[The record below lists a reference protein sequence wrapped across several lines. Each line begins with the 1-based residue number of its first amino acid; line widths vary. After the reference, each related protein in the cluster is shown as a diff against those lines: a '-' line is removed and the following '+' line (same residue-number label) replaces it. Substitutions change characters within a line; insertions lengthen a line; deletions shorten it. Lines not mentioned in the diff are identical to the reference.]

1 MYGNVPR
8 PDAEPGAERPRASW
22 VRKARRSKARP
33 IIFEDFAQRTAI
45 RFNRRIARPLLGRF
59 LAEPSYDSIRESF
72 RPDDVT
78 IADLSLDASKL
89 TTKDLDR
96 AAAILDW
103 HGVVALH
110 GLIDLALIDTARQ
123 EADLL
128 VERIERAI
136 ASPKDHGEVGD
147 ILWQVGGARFSSHQA
162 ILAQG
167 RPLANLRSRRRGTL
181 NGGLIDFFFVDQA
194 ARDSGWNA
202 LDARCG
208 ILKGPPLVQ
217 VIAAVSSAKPQ
228 QVNMLRNDSVTAT
241 RSLHIDN
248 LDGSYKA
255 FLYLSDA
262 YRPEDGP
269 YAYVPGSHR
278 RLDLLKREARLNS
291 LKGRPET
298 NSYAFEGREISF
310 PVERGTVIISCQSG
324 VHRGMPQQ
332 EGASRTVLVGNYRN

>member
-1 MYGNVPR
+1 LYGNVPR
-8 PDAEPGAERPRASW
+8 PDGEPGAERPRASW

-33 IIFEDFAQRTAI
+33 IIFEHLAQKAAV

-103 HGVVALH
+103 HGVVVLNGLVEPALS
-110 GLIDLALIDTARQ
+110 DAARH
-123 EADLL
+123 EADAL
-128 VERIERAI
+128 VARVEQAV
-136 ASPKDHGEVGD
+136 ASPSDHGETGN
-147 ILWQVGGARFSSHQA
+147 ILWQVGGALFSGHKA

-167 RPLANLRSRRRGTL
+167 RPLANLRSRERGTT
-181 NGGLIDFFFVDQA
+181 NGGLIDFFFLDHA
-194 ARDSGWNA
+194 ARENGWNA
-202 LDARCG
+202 LDACCG
-208 ILKGPPLVQ
+208 VLKGPPLAQ
-217 VIAAVSSAKPQ
+217 IIAAVSSAKPQ

-255 FLYLSDA
+255 FLYLSDVCG
-262 YRPEDGP
+262 PEDGP